1 MTDAESI
8 LHFAEIGV
16 VLMLFI
22 IGLEL
27 DPQRLW
33 KLRAAVFGCGALQM
47 VICGGLLGLFC
58 MLLGLRWQVAELIG
72 MTLALSST
80 AIAMQAMN
88 ERNLMVTQMGRSAFA
103 VLLFQD
109 IAAIPLVAM
118 IPLLATSSAST
129 TMGAF
134 ALSALKVAG
143 ALVLVVLLGR
153 YVTRP
158 ALRFVARSG
167 LREVFIPRV
176 WLWFAAGRGR
186 LVDGDGRVSGGRTA
200 GKLGI
205 PSCAGERY
213 RTI

>member
-1 MTDAESI
+1 MPNGCIIGPWGLRLVTDAESI

-33 KLRAAVFGCGALQM
+33 KLRAAVFGGGALQMVICGGLLGLLFIIGLELDPQRLWKLRAAVFGGGALQM

-88 ERNLMVTQMGRSAFA
+88 
-103 VLLFQD
+103 D
-109 IAAIPLVAM
+109 D
-118 IPLLATSSAST
+118 
-129 TMGAF
+129 
-134 ALSALKVAG
+134 AG
-143 ALVLVVLLGR
+143 ALLYGDCH
-153 YVTRP
+153 
-158 ALRFVARSG
+158 
-167 LREVFIPRV
+167 
-176 WLWFAAGRGR
+176 AG
-186 LVDGDGRVSGGRTA
+186 D
-200 GKLGI
+200 
-205 PSCAGERY
+205 E
-213 RTI
+213 

>member
-1 MTDAESI
+1 MDSHTLIQALIYLGSAALIVPIAVRLGLGSVLGYLIAGCIIGPWGLRLVTDAESI

-109 IAAIPLVAM
+109 INEQCLDDDGRICSLGVKSGGCA
-118 IPLLATSSAST
+118 
-129 TMGAF
+129 GAGGI
-134 ALSALKVAG
+134 AG
-143 ALVLVVLLGR
+143 ALCH
-153 YVTRP
+153 
-158 ALRFVARSG
+158 ASG
-167 LREVFIPRV
+167 AAFCSPL
-176 WLWFAAGRGR
+176 WLAGS
-186 LVDGDGRVSGGRTA
+186 V
-200 GKLGI
+200 
-205 PSCAGERY
+205 
-213 RTI
+213 